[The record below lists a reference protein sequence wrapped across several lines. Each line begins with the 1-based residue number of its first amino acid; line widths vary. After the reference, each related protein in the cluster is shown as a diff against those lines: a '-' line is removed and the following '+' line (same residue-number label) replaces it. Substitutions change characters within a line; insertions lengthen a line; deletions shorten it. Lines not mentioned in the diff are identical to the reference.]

1 MCILFVSIH
10 PLIFCSNR
18 DEFTQRETIVAHAK
32 NFPSNIFAGLD
43 LLAGGT
49 WLGVDIKTSKIYIA
63 QSVCLSFLF
72 SFILFEHFFFLTIIF
87 IFYLYIIFEKN
98 FFFCRRRQHSA
109 FLNLRKIC
117 NSTERSSKSCHAI
130 RITITWCASS
140 SLATSSTRSTANGLH
155 ACTVSL

>member
-49 WLGVDIKTSKIYIA
+49 WLGVDIKTSKNIY
-63 QSVCLSFLF
+63 SVVCLFIVSF
-72 SFILFEHFFFLTIIF
+72 SFILF
-87 IFYLYIIFEKN
+87 
-98 FFFCRRRQHSA
+98 
-109 FLNLRKIC
+109 
-117 NSTERSSKSCHAI
+117 
-130 RITITWCASS
+130 
-140 SLATSSTRSTANGLH
+140 
-155 ACTVSL
+155 